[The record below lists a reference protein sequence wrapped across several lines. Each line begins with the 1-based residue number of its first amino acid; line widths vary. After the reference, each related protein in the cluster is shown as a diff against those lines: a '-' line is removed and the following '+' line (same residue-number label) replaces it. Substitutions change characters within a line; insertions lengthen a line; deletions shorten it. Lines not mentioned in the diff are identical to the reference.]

1 MISELGKIFMKMHVF
16 MLHFGLGKRQTENL
30 GRFEVENLEIFF
42 ENHSPKNYA
51 LKKPDKTGFI
61 LFLFGQGS

>member
-1 MISELGKIFMKMHVF
+1 MKMHVF

-30 GRFEVENLEIFF
+30 GRFEVKNLEIFSKNRSL
-42 ENHSPKNYA
+42 EN
-51 LKKPDKTGFI
+51 LRIKKARVYLTLAGFI

>member
-1 MISELGKIFMKMHVF
+1 MKMHVF

-42 ENHSPKNYA
+42 ENHSPKK
-51 LKKPDKTGFI
+51 LRIKKARQNGLYSVFI
-61 LFLFGQGS
+61 WSMLLTLD